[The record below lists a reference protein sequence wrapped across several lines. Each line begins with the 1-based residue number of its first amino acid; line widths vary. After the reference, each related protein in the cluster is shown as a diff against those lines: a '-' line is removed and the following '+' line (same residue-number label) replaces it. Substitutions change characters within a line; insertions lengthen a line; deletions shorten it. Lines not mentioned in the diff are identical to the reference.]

1 MNKESLGKLVVNDGK
16 VYEVIGYVEDPCF
29 ILKERA
35 TGIEK
40 TVVIGSRESMNY
52 IDIKDYIAAL
62 NWTIEEN
69 KKGSDKDVSS
79 KEL

>member
-16 VYEVIGYVEDPCF
+16 VYEVIGYIEDPCL

-40 TVVIGSRESMNY
+40 TIVIGSRESMEY
-52 IDIKDYIAAL
+52 IDIKDYIVAL
-62 NWTIEEN
+62 NWAIEEN
-69 KKGSDKDVSS
+69 KKGS
-79 KEL
+79 E

>member
-1 MNKESLGKLVVNDGK
+1 MNRDSLGKLVVNDGK
-16 VYEVIGYVEDPCF
+16 VYEVIGYIEDPC
-29 ILKERA
+29 LELVEKA
-35 TGIEK
+35 TGIRK

-62 NWTIEEN
+62 NWAIEEN
-69 KKGSDKDVSS
+69 KKGSDKDVPV

>member
-1 MNKESLGKLVVNDGK
+1 MNRESLGKLVVKDGK
-16 VYEVIGYVEDPCF
+16 VYEVIGYIEDPC
-29 ILKERA
+29 LELVEKA
-35 TGIEK
+35 TGIKE
-40 TVVIGSRESMNY
+40 TVVIGSRESMEY

-62 NWTIEEN
+62 NWCIEEN

>member
-16 VYEVIGYVEDPCF
+16 VYQVIGYIEDPCL

-52 IDIKDYIAAL
+52 IDIKDYVAAL
-62 NWTIEEN
+62 NWCIEEN
-69 KKGSDKDVSS
+69 KKRVDK
-79 KEL
+79 E

>member
-1 MNKESLGKLVVNDGK
+1 MNRDSLGKLVVNEGK
-16 VYEVIGYVEDPCF
+16 VYEVIGYIEDPSL
-29 ILKERA
+29 ILKERV

-62 NWTIEEN
+62 NWAVEEN
-69 KKGSDKDVSS
+69 KKGVDND
-79 KEL
+79 ERRRL

>member
-16 VYEVIGYVEDPCF
+16 VYEVIAYIEDTC
-29 ILKERA
+29 LELLEKA
-35 TGIEK
+35 TGIRK
-40 TVVIGSRESMNY
+40 TVVIGSRESMEY

-62 NWTIEEN
+62 NWCIEEN
-69 KKGSDKDVSS
+69 KKGSDKDVPV

>member
-16 VYEVIGYVEDPCF
+16 VYEVIGYVDDPCL
-29 ILKERA
+29 ILKERV

-40 TVVIGSRESMNY
+40 TVVIGSRESMEY

-62 NWTIEEN
+62 NWVIEEN
-69 KKGSDKDVSS
+69 KKGS
-79 KEL
+79 E

>member
-1 MNKESLGKLVVNDGK
+1 MNRDSLGKLVVNDGK
-16 VYEVIGYVEDPCF
+16 VYQVIGYVEDPCL
-29 ILKERA
+29 ILKEQA
-35 TGIEK
+35 TGIQK

-62 NWTIEEN
+62 NWAIEEN
-69 KKGSDKDVSS
+69 KKGSDKDVSV